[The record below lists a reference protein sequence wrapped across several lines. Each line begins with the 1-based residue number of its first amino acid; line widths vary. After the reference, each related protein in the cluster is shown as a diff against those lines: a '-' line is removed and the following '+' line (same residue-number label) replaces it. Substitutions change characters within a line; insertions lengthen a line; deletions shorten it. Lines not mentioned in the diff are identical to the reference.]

1 MPKVAP
7 YGSWRS
13 PISAGMV
20 AAGGVMLYEPW
31 LDAGLAYWLELRPAE
46 GGRNVIVRADP
57 SGAGRPVDVTP
68 AGFDVRT
75 KVHEYG
81 GGSYLVHEGTVFF
94 SDFADQRLYRQ
105 EEGVEPRPI
114 TPEPPAP
121 GSIRYADCRITPDGR
136 LIVCVRERREGR
148 DTWNELVSLP
158 ADGSAEPRV
167 IAAGR
172 DFYAFPRISPDGHR
186 LAWVEWDHPNMPWDD
201 TELYVADLAADG
213 SVSGP
218 RLAAG
223 GPNESV
229 FQPEWSPQGV
239 LHFVSDRTGW
249 WNLYC
254 EGDGETGE
262 GYENLTPIP
271 AEFGVPAWEFGYS
284 TYAFLSD
291 GRIACTYRQDGVHH
305 LAMLDPATSELLDL
319 DLAYSCYDAPYVRG
333 AGTRLLF
340 VAGGPATPA
349 EIVSLDFST
358 RDVQVL
364 RTSREVDVDPAF
376 LSMPRPIE
384 FPTED
389 GLTAHAYFYP
399 PANAD
404 FAAPEGELPPLV
416 VHVHGGP
423 TSEATPEFRLATQ
436 FWTSR
441 GFAFVDVNYGGSTG
455 YGREYRERLYGQWGI
470 VDVHDAVG
478 AARFLVERGEADG
491 DRLIITGGSAGGYTT
506 LCALTWHDDFATGA
520 SYFGLADL
528 EPFATFT
535 HKFELRYTENLVGP
549 WPETADLWRA
559 RSPIH
564 SADMLSRPML
574 VLQGLEDE
582 VVPPEQAEI
591 MVRALE
597 AKRIPYGYLVFEG
610 EQHGF
615 RKAENIQRSL
625 EAELFFYSRVLGFE
639 LADPV
644 APIEIHNLPA

>member
-31 LDAGLAYWLELRPAE
+31 LDSGEAYWLELRPAE
-46 GGRNVIVRADP
+46 GGRNVIVRGDP
-57 SGAGRPVDVTP
+57 SGAGRPLDVTP
-68 AGFDVRT
+68 PGFDVRT

-81 GGSYLVHEGTVFF
+81 GGSYLVHEGTVFL
-94 SDFADQRLYRQ
+94 SNFADQRLYRQ
-105 EEGVEPRPI
+105 EEDGEPRPI

-121 GSIRYADCRITPDGR
+121 GSIRYADGRITPDGR

-148 DTWNELVSLP
+148 DTRNEIVSLP

-201 TELYVADLAADG
+201 TELYVADLAGDG
-213 SVSGP
+213 SVSGSH
-218 RLAAG
+218 LVAG
-223 GPNESV
+223 GPNESI
-229 FQPEWSPQGV
+229 FQPGWSPQGV

-249 WNLYC
+249 WNLYR
-254 EGDGETGE
+254 ERDRETGG

-319 DLAYSCYDAPYVRG
+319 DLAYSCYDAPYIRG

-349 EIVSLDFST
+349 AVVSLDFAT

-364 RTSREVDVDPAF
+364 RTSREVDVDPAYF
-376 LSMPRPIE
+376 SLPRPIE
-384 FPTED
+384 FPTEG
-389 GLTAHAYFYP
+389 GLTAHAHFYP
-399 PANAD
+399 PANPD
-404 FAAPEGELPPLV
+404 FVAPEGERPPLV

-423 TSEATPEFRLATQ
+423 TSEATPEFSLATQ

-441 GFAFVDVNYGGSTG
+441 GFALVDVNYGGSTG

-470 VDVHDAVG
+470 VDVHDAVN

-491 DRLIITGGSAGGYTT
+491 ARLIITGGSAGGYTT

-520 SYFGLADL
+520 SYYGLADL

-535 HKFELRYTENLVGP
+535 HKFELRYTDNLVGP
-549 WPETADLWRA
+549 WPEAADLWRA

-597 AKRIPYGYLVFEG
+597 AKGIPYGYLAFEG

-644 APIEIHNLPA
+644 APVEIHNLPA

>member
-20 AAGGVMLYEPW
+20 AVGGVMLYEPW
-31 LDAGLAYWLELRPAE
+31 LDSGVAYWLELRPVE
-46 GGRNVIVRADP
+46 GGRNVIVRGDP
-57 SGAGRPVDVTP
+57 SAAGRPVDVTP
-68 AGFDVRT
+68 PGFDVRT

-94 SDFADQRLYRQ
+94 SNFADQRLYRQ
-105 EEGVEPRPI
+105 EEGGEPLPI

-121 GSIRYADCRITPDGR
+121 GSIRYADGRITPDGR

-148 DTWNELVSLP
+148 DTRNELVSLP

-172 DFYAFPRISPDGHR
+172 DFYAFPRVSPDGHR

-201 TELYVADLAADG
+201 TELYVADLSAEG
-213 SVSGP
+213 SVSG
-218 RLAAG
+218 LHLVAG
-223 GPNESV
+223 GPDESI
-229 FQPEWSPQGV
+229 FQPGWSPQGV
-239 LHFVSDRTGW
+239 LHFVSDRSGW
-249 WNLYC
+249 WNLYR
-254 EGDGETGE
+254 EHDSGAGDV
-262 GYENLTPIP
+262 NLTPIP

-291 GRIACTYRQDGVHH
+291 GRIACTYRQGGVHH

-319 DLAYSCYDAPYVRG
+319 DLPYSCYDSPYVRG

-349 EIVSLDFST
+349 EIVSLDFAA

-364 RTSREVDVDPAF
+364 RTSREVNVDPAYF
-376 LSMPRPIE
+376 SMPRPIE

-389 GLTAHAYFYP
+389 GLTAHAHFYP
-399 PANAD
+399 PANPD
-404 FAAPEGELPPLV
+404 FAAPEGERPPLV

-423 TSEATPEFRLATQ
+423 TSEATPELSLATQ

-470 VDVHDAVG
+470 VDVHDAVN

-491 DRLIITGGSAGGYTT
+491 NRLIITGGSAGGYTT

-520 SYFGLADL
+520 SYYGLADL

-535 HKFELRYTENLVGP
+535 HKFELRYTDNLVGP
-549 WPETADLWRA
+549 WPEAADLWRA

-597 AKRIPYGYLVFEG
+597 AKGIPYGYLAFEG

-639 LADPV
+639 LAEPV
-644 APIEIHNLPA
+644 APIEIHNLPT